1 MAFSALGMGFLFTA
15 KDLATA
21 KIRHLQTNVG
31 KLAKE
36 SEAASIKYER
46 SMKRIKS
53 GAMMVG
59 GGVVGLLAINK
70 ASKAFETFE
79 KNLVSAGSIM
89 GATAEEM
96 KALKEAGIQAGIATQ
111 FSPAEAVQGLENL
124 GAAGMNAQQS
134 ISTLNSVL
142 GLASASLGQLGVAD
156 SASVVVG
163 VLNAFGETTDMA
175 AKRVDQLVQVTKK
188 SNFQARDF
196 SIALSQAS
204 AQAKAADQS
213 FESMLATLGLLRNTN
228 LDASSSATAYR
239 EAVRRLSGDKLAQKK
254 LSELNVDTLDKETGK
269 IKDLA
274 KIVLELQPKIAKLNA
289 KERNLAL
296 TKMFG
301 VRGMKTYNAIM
312 AGYHKLVKE
321 GKVQVGDYAGAHT
334 LLMKSLEDSEGA
346 MAKSRDA
353 YLQTAAGQ
361 RVLLKGSWETF
372 QVIAGE
378 TFTPVLLP
386 ALQGTIS
393 MLNKLIAIVKDIP
406 APIKTMVAQFAG
418 FSSVALLAVGSM
430 RLLSGAMGLFSMSG
444 AAGRWLET
452 QSKLGEGMD
461 AAGKKSKKLA
471 GSTGRLAKVNAT
483 LSRGL
488 SGLGRALPFIGIAAA
503 GIASIYNMIKADE
516 KAVEEYRQ
524 KRAEFE
530 KKLAM
535 QTASDYGR
543 IEAAAQRT
551 KAAALE
557 ASEALVRKTQA
568 HKGLARVNLVKLE
581 KEVLKAVMKRKS
593 LMNELASVETQLENR
608 KLTMAKRAE
617 RTKEAM
623 RIRGELRK
631 AEVTIQANKWAAARV
646 RGLDSENQ
654 LRYTKDAEKRRQLTG
669 RAVAGRVAQERYLS
683 RLILMEE
690 KKKETAEKAGL
701 SRAAQAHG
709 ANIKKLRK
717 QRETERLAAAR
728 LAGAGGVRDPRA
740 RRRMVMRAA
749 KTDLESVS
757 RFGTEAQRSRI
768 MQAVTTGNIPEGMSQ
783 SELERVRE
791 MTSGRAGQ
799 DVFME
804 RGGLPSQRAFLERL
818 ANIMETR
825 QRDPGAIGAGNEIA
839 RSITVQLNM
848 DGEKIA
854 KKVVLYGRDTS
865 NDTGTVAGAGEFYA
879 EGVG

>member
-593 LMNELASVETQLENR
+593 LMNELAN
-608 KLTMAKRAE
+608 
-617 RTKEAM
+617 
-623 RIRGELRK
+623 G
-631 AEVTIQANKWAAARV
+631 QASR
-646 RGLDSENQ
+646 ENQ
-654 LRYTKDAEKRRQLTG
+654 GSDANPWRATQSRGDNPGEQVGGCASSWSGLREPASIHEGCRE
-669 RAVAGRVAQERYLS
+669 A
-683 RLILMEE
+683 
-690 KKKETAEKAGL
+690 KA
-701 SRAAQAHG
+701 AD
-709 ANIKKLRK
+709 RK
-717 QRETERLAAAR
+717 GCRWPRS
-728 LAGAGGVRDPRA
+728 PRA
-740 RRRMVMRAA
+740 LPVAADLDGGKEEGDSREGWFVARRTGARSQYQEAA
-749 KTDLESVS
+749 KTTRDREASGGSARRGRWCS
-757 RFGTEAQRSRI
+757 R
-768 MQAVTTGNIPEGMSQ
+768 PEGAAQ
-783 SELERVRE
+783 DGDARSEDRPGKCVSIRNRG
-791 MTSGRAGQ
+791 TAQPHHASRHHGQHSGR
-799 DVFME
+799 DE
-804 RGGLPSQRAFLERL
+804 P
-818 ANIMETR
+818 I
-825 QRDPGAIGAGNEIA
+825 
-839 RSITVQLNM
+839 
-848 DGEKIA
+848 
-854 KKVVLYGRDTS
+854 
-865 NDTGTVAGAGEFYA
+865 
-879 EGVG
+879 